1 MATQRDLPQ
10 ETPQRPAT
18 QTVTQ
23 ATPRKDMSF
32 FGHPRGL
39 ATLFFT
45 EMWERFSYYG
55 IRALLILYMTAGV
68 GQHGLG
74 LGVPTAGAIYGL
86 FTACAY
92 VFSLPAGWIAD
103 RFLGQQRSVVLG
115 GLFIAAGNFGMT
127 GPSTGVFLVA
137 LLSIAIGTG
146 FLKTSC
152 TTTVGFLYPQG
163 DPRRDGGFSL
173 YYVGI
178 NIGAGI
184 APLICGYVGQRIN
197 YRYAFAL
204 AGLFMLAGLV
214 QFVLTRGYLRGAGQA
229 PALAAGAGE
238 RKKLAY
244 GLAAVLSASG
254 LVAAFRVPIQ
264 RVADGFAILLLA
276 AVVVTF
282 AGLLLSKDYTSVE
295 KKRIQVILV
304 LFLGSALFFSIFEQ
318 AGSTLNLFA
327 DRSTDNRV
335 FGLPFPSSYFQSL
348 NSIFI
353 YILAPVLAWLW
364 VRLGE
369 RDLSVVTKFSIGL
382 FGAGG
387 GFLVMMVASLVA
399 GASGKVSPL
408 WLTACY
414 LLHTI
419 GELCLS
425 PVGLSAMTKLAPKRI
440 AGMTMGVF
448 FLSLSVGNFLG
459 GRLASFYESIPLDK
473 LFGYVGAFG
482 IVVGCVMLAISR
494 PVNRLMGGVK

>member
-1 MATQRDLPQ
+1 MATHTTLRED
-10 ETPQRPAT
+10 T
-18 QTVTQ
+18 
-23 ATPRKDMSF
+23 SF

-55 IRALLILYMTAGV
+55 IRALLILYMTALV
-68 GQHGLG
+68 AQHGLG
-74 LGVPTAGAIYGL
+74 LDVPTAGAIYGL

-92 VFSLPAGWIAD
+92 IFSLPAGWIAD

-115 GLFIAAGNFGMT
+115 GVLIAAGNFGMT
-127 GPSTGVFLVA
+127 LPAIGPFLVS

-152 TTTVGFLYPQG
+152 TTTVGFLYRQG
-163 DPRRDGGFSL
+163 DPRRDAGFSL

-184 APLICGYVGQRIN
+184 APLICGYVGQRVN

-204 AGLFMLAGLV
+204 AGLCMLAGLT
-214 QFVLTRGYLRGAGQA
+214 QFVLTRGHLRAAEQA
-229 PALAAGAGE
+229 PAAASPGDRRKLLYGVAAVLLAAG
-238 RKKLAY
+238 
-244 GLAAVLSASG
+244 
-254 LVAAFRVPIQ
+254 LVAILAVPIQ
-264 RVADGFAILLLA
+264 QVADGFALLLLA

-282 AGLLLSKDYTSVE
+282 AGLLLSKDFNREE

-304 LFLGSALFFSIFEQ
+304 LFVGSALFFSIFEQ

-327 DRSTDNRV
+327 DRSTNNRV
-335 FGLPFPSSYFQSL
+335 FGISFPSSYFQSL

-353 YILAPVLAWLW
+353 YVLAPAFAWLW
-364 VRLGE
+364 VRLGD

-387 GFLVMMVASLVA
+387 GFLVMMFAAIAA
-399 GASGKVSPL
+399 GPSGKVSPM
-408 WLTACY
+408 WLTVTY

-448 FLSLSVGNFLG
+448 FLSISVGNFLG

-482 IVVGCVMLAISR
+482 IAVGLIMLAISR
-494 PVNRLMGGVK
+494 PVSRLMGGVK

>member
-1 MATQRDLPQ
+1 MATH
-10 ETPQRPAT
+10 TI
-18 QTVTQ
+18 
-23 ATPRKDMSF
+23 PRTDTSF

-55 IRALLILYMTAGV
+55 IRALLILYMTALAA
-68 GQHGLG
+68 QHGLG
-74 LGVPTAGAIYGL
+74 LDVATAGAIYGL

-92 VFSLPAGWIAD
+92 IFSLPAGWIAD

-115 GLFIAAGNFGMT
+115 GLLIAAGNFGMMAPAM
-127 GPSTGVFLVA
+127 GPFLA
-137 LLSIAIGTG
+137 SLLAIAVGTG

-152 TTTVGFLYPQG
+152 TTTVGFLYKQG
-163 DPRRDGGFSL
+163 DARRDAGFSL

-178 NIGAGI
+178 NVGAGI
-184 APLICGYVGQRIN
+184 APLICGYVGQRVN

-204 AGLFMLAGLV
+204 AGVCMLAGLT
-214 QFVLTRGYLRGAGQA
+214 QYVLTRNYLGNAGREPAVQA
-229 PALAAGAGE
+229 TARD
-238 RKKLAY
+238 RKKLVY
-244 GLAAVLSASG
+244 GLAAIILAAG
-254 LVAAFRVPIQ
+254 LVAILAVPIE
-264 RVADGFAILLLA
+264 RVADGFGMLLLV

-282 AGLLLSKDYTSVE
+282 AGLLLSKDFTREE
-295 KKRIQVILV
+295 KRRFQVILV
-304 LFLGSALFFSIFEQ
+304 LFIGSALFFSIFEQ

-327 DRSTDNRV
+327 DRSTHNSV
-335 FGLPFPSSYFQSL
+335 FGISFPSSYFQSL
-348 NSIFI
+348 NSVFI
-353 YILAPVLAWLW
+353 YILAPAFAWLW
-364 VRLGE
+364 VKLGD

-382 FGAGG
+382 FGAGS
-387 GFLVMMVASLVA
+387 GFIVMMFAAIAA
-399 GASGKVSPL
+399 GPTGKVSPM
-408 WLTACY
+408 WLAVTY

-425 PVGLSAMTKLAPKRI
+425 PVGLSAMTKLAPARI

-448 FLSLSVGNFLG
+448 FLSISVGNFLG

-482 IVVGCVMLAISR
+482 IAVGVIMLAISR

>member
-1 MATQRDLPQ
+1 MATH
-10 ETPQRPAT
+10 TI
-18 QTVTQ
+18 
-23 ATPRKDMSF
+23 PREDTSF

-68 GQHGLG
+68 AQHGLA
-74 LGVPTAGAIYGL
+74 LDVPTAGAIYGL

-92 VFSLPAGWIAD
+92 LFSLPAGWIAD

-115 GLFIAAGNFGMT
+115 GLMIAAGNFGMSLPAFGT
-127 GPSTGVFLVA
+127 FLIS

-152 TTTVGFLYPQG
+152 TTTVGFLYRQG
-163 DPRRDGGFSL
+163 DVRRDAGFSL

-178 NIGAGI
+178 NVGAGI

-197 YRYAFAL
+197 YRWAFVL
-204 AGLFMLAGLV
+204 AGVTMLAGLT
-214 QFVLTRGYLRGAGQA
+214 QYVLTRRYLGDAGQH
-229 PALAAGAGE
+229 PAAEAGSADH
-238 RKKLAY
+238 RKLAY
-244 GLAAVLSASG
+244 GILALLGAVAI
-254 LVAAFRVPIQ
+254 VALLRISIQ
-264 RVADGFAILLLA
+264 RVADGFALLLVA

-282 AGLLLSKDYTSVE
+282 AGLLLSKSFTTQE
-295 KKRIQVILV
+295 KRRIQVVLV
-304 LFLGSALFFSIFEQ
+304 LFLASALFFSIFEQ

-327 DRSTDNRV
+327 DRNTDNHV
-335 FGLPFPSSYFQSL
+335 LGISYPSSYFQSL

-353 YILAPVLAWLW
+353 YLLAPVFAWLW
-364 VRLGE
+364 IRLGD
-369 RDLSVVTKFSIGL
+369 RDLSVITKFSIGL

-387 GFLVMMVASLVA
+387 GFIVMMFAAVAARFGL
-399 GASGKVSPL
+399 VSPM
-408 WLTACY
+408 WLTVCY

-425 PVGLSAMTKLAPKRI
+425 PVGLSAMTKLAPPRI

-448 FLSLSVGNFLG
+448 FLSISVGNFMG
-459 GRLASFYESIPLDK
+459 GRLASFYEAMPLTT

-482 IVVGCVMLAISR
+482 IAVGVIMLAVSR
-494 PVNRLMGGVK
+494 PVTRLMGGVK